1 MTKPQKWKN
10 IKKLPEKNTKKEVQ
24 EKISPSP
31 LELWVRQI
39 DKNVEFLYEEI
50 NQRELSNTETEQKIG
65 DLKRRIN
72 LLSIQIDCLIW
83 RSWKIGEELQALE
96 KGKKSRI
103 AMHKDEYYVL
113 RIKEKN
119 LTLLVHELSHIV
131 DFLEKHLQI
140 EDSSW
145 EFKAY
150 ILDWLFDE
158 ISKKFKGKKSYPL
171 EGSLFWPY
179 TLR

>member
-1 MTKPQKWKN
+1 MKPQKWKN

-50 NQRELSNTETEQKIG
+50 NQRELSNTKTEQKIG

-83 RSWKIGEELQALE
+83 RS
-96 KGKKSRI
+96 
-103 AMHKDEYYVL
+103 
-113 RIKEKN
+113 
-119 LTLLVHELSHIV
+119 
-131 DFLEKHLQI
+131 
-140 EDSSW
+140 
-145 EFKAY
+145 
-150 ILDWLFDE
+150 
-158 ISKKFKGKKSYPL
+158 
-171 EGSLFWPY
+171 
-179 TLR
+179 

>member
-1 MTKPQKWKN
+1 MELYTKYQKKQRNQNFYLFILKTMAKPQKWKN
-10 IKKLPEKNTKKEVQ
+10 IKKLPEKNTKKEVE

-83 RSWKIGEELQALE
+83 RS
-96 KGKKSRI
+96 
-103 AMHKDEYYVL
+103 
-113 RIKEKN
+113 
-119 LTLLVHELSHIV
+119 
-131 DFLEKHLQI
+131 
-140 EDSSW
+140 
-145 EFKAY
+145 
-150 ILDWLFDE
+150 
-158 ISKKFKGKKSYPL
+158 
-171 EGSLFWPY
+171 
-179 TLR
+179 